1 MKSPTARSL
10 PPLVL
15 AALLAAQ
22 GGVAHSQGL
31 DPRKALTQYGLD
43 TWTTDDDLPQN
54 SVTALLQTRDGYLW
68 LGTYGGLARFDG
80 VRFVVYDSGNTESL
94 QSNAVQALCEGRDGS
109 LWIGTTG
116 GGLTRHRDG
125 RFTSYG
131 TADGLPSEIVRVLYE
146 DRAGTLWI
154 GTNDGLAAFRAGRFT
169 TYGTLDGL
177 SNGVV
182 RAIAEDE
189 DGALW
194 IGTNGGGVDR
204 LKDGRFTHLTV
215 KDGLPSDLVFALLRA
230 RDGSLWIGTNGGG
243 LTRRKAGR
251 LETFTTRDGLAGN
264 IIWSLS
270 EDARGTIW
278 IGTYGGGVSRF
289 RDGRF
294 STLSTRD
301 GLSNDFVRAL
311 LSDREGSLWIGT
323 YSGGLS
329 RLRDGKF
336 TAYSRREGLSHDF
349 ARAVFE
355 DSRGNLWVGTTG
367 GGFCRMKDDV
377 FRCFGPGDGFVGDR
391 EGHASDVRAFYEDD
405 SGALWIGTAGAG
417 LFRYADGQF
426 RRYST
431 RDGLPHE
438 NVTSLSPDGKGGLW
452 IGTNGGGLVH
462 FGGGKWTVKRIAE
475 GRAGNFVFTTLVDRR
490 GTVWAG
496 TDGGGLARLEDG
508 QLTSFRRRDGLA
520 SDIVFTLHEDA
531 LGTLWIGTSGGLSC
545 YRDGRFR
552 SFTPREGLLDEV
564 VFRILEDEE
573 GHFWLSGNKG
583 VSRVARQELEALARG
598 EIRAVHPTGYGTA
611 DGMKSNECSGMANP
625 AGWKSHDGR
634 LWFPTARGIVVI
646 DPSQVAP
653 NPVAP
658 PVKIE
663 RVVVDG
669 EPLASLDVPPG
680 KRRWDFEYTAPTFL
694 APRRVR
700 FKYRLEGYD
709 ADWVEAGTQRTA
721 HYTRLPPGS
730 YTFRVLASSPDGV
743 WNEKGDAIDVTFR
756 PFFWQTDWFVGL
768 AVVGLG
774 LLGAMAYNLRVS
786 SLRRHRR
793 ELEAQVE
800 ERTRDLVAET
810 ARSEAARAEAERA
823 RAEAEQQKEI
833 AEEADRFKSEIL
845 GIAAHDLKTPLQTII
860 GYGDLMAE
868 QPGSARDYA
877 GYTGQAAR
885 RMVDVINRLLES
897 DAVERG
903 RLPVTPDTVDVGRLA
918 LAMAVTLQPQ
928 ADAKFQRIRT
938 NVNGDCLVEG
948 DEAWLRQVL
957 ENLLGNAIKYS
968 PPKREV
974 YVSVRRAG
982 DKVLIEVRDEGPGL
996 TEADKGKLFGKFQRL
1011 SARPTGG
1018 ETSTGLGL
1026 SIVKQLVD
1034 LHSGRVWAESDGPG
1048 GGSRFYVEL
1057 PAK

>member
-1 MKSPTARSL
+1 MAR
-10 PPLVL
+10 
-15 AALLAAQ
+15 A
-22 GGVAHSQGL
+22 QGL

-94 QSNAVQALCEGRDGS
+94 HSNAVQALCEGRDGS

-116 GGLTRHRDG
+116 GGLARYHDG
-125 RFTSYG
+125 KFTSYG
-131 TADGLPSEIVRVLYE
+131 TPDGLPSDIVRALYE

-154 GTNDGLAAFRAGRFT
+154 GTNDGLAALREGRFT
-169 TYGTLDGL
+169 TYGTKDGL

-189 DGALW
+189 EGALW
-194 IGTNGGGVDR
+194 IGTNGGGLDR
-204 LKDGRFTHLTV
+204 LQDGRFTHLTV
-215 KDGLPSDLVFALLRA
+215 EEGLPSDFVFALLRA
-230 RDGSLWIGTNGGG
+230 SDGSLWIGTNGGG
-243 LTRRKAGR
+243 LARRRAGR
-251 LETFTTRDGLAGN
+251 IETFTTRDGLAGN

-270 EDARGTIW
+270 EDALGTIW
-278 IGTYGGGVSRF
+278 IGTYGGGVGRF

-301 GLSNDFVRAL
+301 GLSNDFVRSL
-311 LSDREGSLWIGT
+311 FSDREGSLWIGT

-336 TAYSRREGLSHDF
+336 TTFSSREGLAHDF
-349 ARAVFE
+349 ARAIFE
-355 DSRGNLWVGTTG
+355 DRKGNLWVGTTG
-367 GGFCRMKDDV
+367 GGFCRMKGDV
-377 FRCFGPGDGFVGDR
+377 FRCFGPADGFVGDR

-405 SGALWIGTAGAG
+405 EGALWIGTAGAG
-417 LFRYADGQF
+417 VFRYAEGRF

-431 RDGLPHE
+431 RDGLPHG
-438 NVTSLSPDGKGGLW
+438 NVTSLSPDGRGGLW
-452 IGTNGGGLVH
+452 IGTNGGGLAH
-462 FGGGKWTVKRIAE
+462 FAGGKWTVERVAD
-475 GRAGNFVFTTLVDRR
+475 GRAGNFVLTTLVDRR
-490 GTVWAG
+490 GALWAG
-496 TDGGGLARLEDG
+496 TDGGGLARLENG
-508 QLTSFRRRDGLA
+508 QLTSFRRTDGLA

-545 YRDGRFR
+545 YRDGKFR
-552 SFTPREGLLDEV
+552 TFTPREGLLDEV
-564 VFRILEDEE
+564 VFRILEDGE

-583 VSRVARQELEALARG
+583 VFRVARQELEALARG
-598 EIRAVHPTGYGTA
+598 EIRAVTPTAYGTA

-625 AGWKSHDGR
+625 AGWKSRDGR

-653 NPVAP
+653 SPVAP

-669 EPLASLDVPPG
+669 ETLASLDVPPG
-680 KRRWDFEYTAPTFL
+680 KRRFDFEYTAPSFL

-700 FKYRLEGYD
+700 FRYRLEGYD

-730 YTFRVLASSPDGV
+730 YTFRVLASNPDGV
-743 WNEKGDAIDVTFR
+743 WSEKGDALTVTLR
-756 PFFWQTDWFVGL
+756 PFFWQTGWFVGL
-768 AVVGLG
+768 AVLGLG
-774 LLGAMAYNLRVS
+774 VLGAMAYNLRVS
-786 SLRRHRR
+786 TLRAHRR

-833 AEEADRFKSEIL
+833 AEKADRFKSEIL

-868 QPGSARDYA
+868 QPGSLGEYA
-877 GYTGQAAR
+877 GFTGQAAR
-885 RMVDVINRLLES
+885 RMVGIINRLLES

-918 LAMAVTLQPQ
+918 LAMASTLQPQ
-928 ADAKFQRIRT
+928 ADTKFQRIRT
-938 NVNGDCLVEG
+938 VVENDCLVEG
-948 DEAWLRQVL
+948 DEAWLRQAL
-957 ENLLGNAIKYS
+957 ENLIGNAIKYS
-968 PPKREV
+968 PPKCAV
-974 YVSVRRAG
+974 YLNVCRTG
-982 DKVLIEVRDEGPGL
+982 EKILIEVRDEGPGL
-996 TEADKGKLFGKFQRL
+996 TDEDKGRLFGKFQRL

-1026 SIVKQLVD
+1026 SIVKQLVE
-1034 LHSGRVWAESDGPG
+1034 LHSGRVWAESDGAG
-1048 GGSRFYVEL
+1048 AGSRFYVEL